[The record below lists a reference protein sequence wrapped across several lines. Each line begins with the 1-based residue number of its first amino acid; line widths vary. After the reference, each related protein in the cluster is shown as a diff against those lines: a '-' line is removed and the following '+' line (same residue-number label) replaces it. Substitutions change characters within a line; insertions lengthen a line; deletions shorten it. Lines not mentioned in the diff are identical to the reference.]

1 MQLHP
6 HCDSN
11 LASTPQ
17 SLNDP
22 FAELQ
27 QLWEQELQS
36 LQFTPVTRSESPLP
50 SSVRA
55 TRRQRNSA
63 QRTTLSKTLSS
74 SVTAPRSAPS
84 APRRSYPWK
93 PLAVAMGCTLAV
105 VGLAGG
111 AWSAYQHFQA
121 HQVSPEARIR
131 KVMYQN
137 VDAKVAAF
145 RKEIAD
151 GEHFVSEHSRPIQYV
166 ARSGDTVDKIS
177 RKFHLNPQTIIKN
190 NDRKKL
196 GAAIKPGTPLTILPV
211 DGIAHPVDKNETI
224 AEISKRYQI
233 AVNEIIS
240 VNHMENPHL
249 IREKQKLIIPNATEL
264 RLRPKPKPQPQAVKY
279 ARAGE
284 GSTPVVKSGRRL
296 SWPSAGSVTS
306 NYGWRWFR
314 MHNGM
319 DIAAPVG
326 TPIRAAKEGR
336 VVYSGWMGGYGYAID
351 LDHGNGVVTRYAHCS
366 ELKVRQG
373 QYVSRGQLIAAM
385 GSTGHSTGSH
395 LHFEVHV
402 NGSPINPRAHF

>member
-11 LASTPQ
+11 LASD
-17 SLNDP
+17 SLSLTDP

-36 LQFTPVTRSESPLP
+36 LQFTPATASEPIP

-55 TRRQRNSA
+55 TRRQRQSPQRAANPMSSA
-63 QRTTLSKTLSS
+63 RPVAAS
-74 SVTAPRSAPS
+74 RSAAAPQ
-84 APRRSYPWK
+84 PRRNYAWK
-93 PLAVAMGCTLAV
+93 PLALAMGCTLAV
-105 VGLAGG
+105 IGLAGG
-111 AWSAYQHFQA
+111 AWSAYQHIQV
-121 HQVSPEARIR
+121 QKVSPEDRIR

-151 GEHFVSEHSRPIQYV
+151 GEHYVGEHSRPIQYV

-233 AVNEIIS
+233 AVNDIIS

-279 ARAGE
+279 ARAGDQA
-284 GSTPVVKSGRRL
+284 PVVKSGRRL

-402 NGSPINPRAHF
+402 NGAPINPRAHF